1 MLLHKS
7 KTFFA
12 NIALSCISLSSFAQM
27 SASFT
32 TTPNTN
38 CNGSGCSYSGPSI
51 LINEMMM
58 SPSTGDGSLS
68 GSDASQ
74 RGEWIELYNPNLCE
88 PVDISCYYLGSNVY
102 VTNLFGGIQT
112 DSKEAFILPSGT
124 IIPPGGFCVVRGV
137 NATPVPANALIA
149 NGGNTVEIIMPAT
162 LTGSNICVN
171 GDTRFWFPNAGGW
184 FGFFDSN
191 GIAQDAVS
199 WSSLGGTTITNDC
212 IPTTSNCVGNI
223 TELSS
228 YDNIPANRKTVVYS
242 SGAIPNSW
250 GQSIRRSP
258 DGGNWITN
266 AGTATFTIGTCNA
279 TCIPPSA
286 SSCTGT
292 AAIAVSG
299 GTAPYSYAWN
309 DSQSQLT
316 ATANGLCAGTYQV
329 IVTDATAAQQTFS
342 VDVVDFVPP
351 VSLTITPEICI
362 DGGTVEASATPIA
375 SGSAIGNLTGTGL
388 TGTTFNPQTAG
399 AGSHVM
405 SYNYTDEQGCVNDTT
420 ATIIVHP
427 LPIVSI
433 SNNASPYCVS
443 DIPANLTLSPSGG
456 TLTGNGVVNNDFV
469 PSAAGVGTHTLTYE
483 YTDANGCTNST
494 TIDVVVVGIPNP
506 VIVGP
511 DQFCIHDN
519 AHVYTAT
526 PTGGSFTI
534 NGIAST
540 NGEFDP
546 ALIGAGNHTIGY
558 TYTNPEGCQAT
569 DDHPV
574 VVLDRP
580 VLNLAVMSNYC
591 FETTTVN
598 LSPNPAGGTLS
609 GIHATATGLNLT
621 DAAPG
626 NYSVTYDYTDVN
638 GCENTIT
645 STYNV
650 TSPLSPTFT
659 TTSDCFQVAQ
669 FLTPIIG
676 QNILYVWTI
685 NGEDILGN
693 PNATLAFD
701 DHGIFPITLTVT
713 DQYNC
718 SYDTTGTFFV
728 AEGVSANV
736 FVVPNVIT
744 PNGDQIN
751 DVLTLP
757 ALLNECLE
765 YNVLILNRWGN
776 VVFEMNPTTPFLGK
790 DKNGEDL
797 SSGVYF
803 YTIISDDF
811 DCEAPEYKGFCHGNI
826 TIIRE

>member
-7 KTFFA
+7 KTFFV
-12 NIALSCISLSSFAQM
+12 NIALCCLSATSFSQM
-27 SASFT
+27 NASFT

-38 CNGSGCSYSGPSI
+38 CNGSGCNYTGPSI
-51 LINEMMM
+51 LINEIFI
-58 SPSTGDGSLS
+58 SPSNNTNGSLFGPS
-68 GSDASQ
+68 GANPGQ
-74 RGEWIELYNPNLCE
+74 GEWIELYNPNVCE
-88 PVDISCYYLGSNVY
+88 PVDISCFYLGNNANDNCGLFNTGNFPGGY
-102 VTNLFGGIQT
+102 VIP
-112 DSKEAFILPSGT
+112 AGT
-124 IIPPGGFCVVRGV
+124 VVPPAGFCVIRGA
-137 NATPVPANALIA
+137 NAPEIPANSPLLLQ
-149 NGGNTVEIIMPAT
+149 NGGNVIQITVEQSRLCI
-162 LTGSNICVN
+162 GSGC
-171 GDTRFWFPNAGGW
+171 RLWFPDAGSW
-184 FGFFDSN
+184 FAFYDAN
-191 GIAQDAVS
+191 GVAQDAIS
-199 WSSLGGTTITNDC
+199 WASAANTAQLPC
-212 IPTTSNCVGNI
+212 IPPVTDCNTFPGPLQNYNDI
-223 TELSS
+223 
-228 YDNIPANRKTVVYS
+228 DPARKNYIVNVAI
-242 SGAIPNSW
+242 SGATYS
-250 GQSIRRSP
+250 GKSIRRIP
-258 DGGNWITN
+258 DGGDWAIN
-266 AGTATFTIGTCNA
+266 TADTPTQGLCNA

-292 AAIAVSG
+292 AAITVTG
-299 GTAPYSYAWN
+299 GTAPYTYAWN
-309 DSQSQLT
+309 DTQSQLT

-329 IVTDATAAQQTFS
+329 IVTDATTAQQTFS
-342 VDVVDFVPP
+342 VDVVDFIPP
-351 VSLTITPEICI
+351 VTLTITPEICI
-362 DGGTVEASATPIA
+362 DGGTVEAVPTPVA
-375 SGSAIGNLTGTGL
+375 SGSAVGNLTGTGL
-388 TGTTFNPQTAG
+388 SGTTFNPQTAG

-546 ALIGAGNHTIGY
+546 AVIGAGNHTIGY

-621 DAAPG
+621 DATPG

>member
-1 MLLHKS
+1 M
-7 KTFFA
+7 
-12 NIALSCISLSSFAQM
+12 N
-27 SASFT
+27 ASFT

-38 CNGSGCSYSGPSI
+38 CNGSGCNYTGPSI
-51 LINEMMM
+51 LINEIFI
-58 SPSTGDGSLS
+58 SPSNNTNGSLFGPS
-68 GSDASQ
+68 GSNPGQ
-74 RGEWIELYNPNLCE
+74 GEWIELYNPNVCE
-88 PVDISCYYLGSNVY
+88 PVDISCFYLGNNANDNCGLFNTGNFPGGY
-102 VTNLFGGIQT
+102 VIP
-112 DSKEAFILPSGT
+112 AGT
-124 IIPPGGFCVVRGV
+124 VVPPAGFCVIRGA
-137 NATPVPANALIA
+137 NAPEIPANSPLLLQ
-149 NGGNTVEIIMPAT
+149 NGGNVIQITVEQSRLCI
-162 LTGSNICVN
+162 GSGC
-171 GDTRFWFPNAGGW
+171 RLWFPDAGSW
-184 FGFFDSN
+184 FAFYDAN
-191 GIAQDAVS
+191 GVAQDAIS
-199 WSSLGGTTITNDC
+199 WASAANTAQLPC
-212 IPTTSNCVGNI
+212 IPPVTDCNTFPGPLQNYNDI
-223 TELSS
+223 
-228 YDNIPANRKTVVYS
+228 DPARKTYIVNVAI
-242 SGAIPNSW
+242 SGATYS
-250 GQSIRRSP
+250 GKSIRRIP
-258 DGGNWITN
+258 DGGDWAIN
-266 AGTATFTIGTCNA
+266 TADTPTQGLCNA

-292 AAIAVSG
+292 AAITVTG
-299 GTAPYSYAWN
+299 GTAPYTYAWN
-309 DSQSQLT
+309 DTQAQTT

-329 IVTDATAAQQTFS
+329 VVTDATTAQQTFS
-342 VDVVDFVPP
+342 VDVVDFIPP
-351 VSLTITPEICI
+351 VTLTITPEICI
-362 DGGTVEASATPIA
+362 DGGTVEAVPTPVA
-375 SGSAIGNLTGTGL
+375 SGSAVGNLTGTGL
-388 TGTTFNPQTAG
+388 SGTTFNPQTAG

-519 AHVYTAT
+519 AHIYTAT

-534 NGIAST
+534 NGIASAT
-540 NGEFDP
+540 GSFDP
-546 ALIGAGNHTIGY
+546 ATLGAGNHVVGY

-580 VLNLAVMSNYC
+580 VLNLAVTSNYC
-591 FETTTVN
+591 YETTTVN

-621 DAAPG
+621 DVAPG

-645 STYNV
+645 SNYNV

-669 FLTPIIG
+669 FFTPILG
-676 QNILYVWTI
+676 QNILYLWTI
-685 NGEDILGN
+685 NGQEILGT

-701 DHGIFPITLTVT
+701 DHGIFPITLTVL

-765 YNVLILNRWGN
+765 YTVLILNRWGN

-790 DKNGEDL
+790 DKNGEAL